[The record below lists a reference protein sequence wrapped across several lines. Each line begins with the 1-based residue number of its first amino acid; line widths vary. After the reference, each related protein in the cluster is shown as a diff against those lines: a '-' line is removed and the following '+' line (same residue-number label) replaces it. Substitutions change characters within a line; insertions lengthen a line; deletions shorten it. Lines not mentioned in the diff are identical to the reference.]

1 MSEIQT
7 PSLTEI
13 TNLNNWSNQRFEERR
28 HA

>member
-1 MSEIQT
+1 MNAIQT

-13 TNLNNWSNQRFEERR
+13 TDLNNGSNQRFEERR